1 MGFYNGKA
9 DRDNA
14 NEFDKDDDKDYI
26 VVGGRHSGKQY
37 AYYQNPNA
45 WDAWQPMQPK
55 QIVTGSDYPNM
66 SLADDALNQVT
77 QYVADLQSTIR
88 ELHGKLDDAQ
98 EEIADY
104 IEMIGEKNEKIEGQ
118 AKFIEILQRQIAI
131 AEKYIINDNGRD
143 TRVD

>member
-1 MGFYNGKA
+1 MKGIGSFS
-9 DRDNA
+9 
-14 NEFDKDDDKDYI
+14 DDKDYI
-26 VVGGRHSGKQY
+26 VVDGKQY

-66 SLADDALNQVT
+66 SLADDAMQQVT
-77 QYVADLQSTIR
+77 NYIADLQNTIR
-88 ELHGKLDDAQ
+88 ELHGKLDDA
-98 EEIADY
+98 Y
-104 IEMIGEKNEKIEGQ
+104 TKIEGQ
-118 AKFIEILQRQIAI
+118 AKFIEILQRQISI

>member
-14 NEFDKDDDKDYI
+14 NEFDKNDDKDYI
-26 VVGGRHSGKQY
+26 VVGGKQY

-45 WDAWQPMQPK
+45 WDAWQPMQAK
-55 QIVTGSDYPNM
+55 QIVTGSDMPNM

-104 IEMIGEKNEKIEGQ
+104 IEMIDEKNEKIEGQ